1 MSGPGP
7 GAGDPGA
14 GAGPGAG
21 PDGGRE
27 TGAGGSSGA
36 GGGGGALLIVGDVV
50 TDVVALHRTPLTHGT
65 DTAAEIRTLPGG
77 AGANAACWAV
87 STGCADVRLLGRVGA
102 DAAVWH
108 GARLTAAGVRPLL
121 VVDDDAP
128 TATVVSLVDASAERT
143 FLTDSGAVLRLRA
156 TDWSAA
162 LLDGVS
168 RLHISGY
175 LFFATTSRQAVR
187 AAVESANS
195 RGVPVS
201 VDPASAGFIGHL
213 GADDFLAAAGGV
225 DVLLPNADEARLLTG
240 LTDAEK
246 AAAELSR
253 RFPLVVVTLGADG
266 ALVASDGAVTAR
278 VPPEPARAVDSTGAG
293 DAFNG
298 AFLAALLTGADPAT
312 AAAAG
317 CHAGALAVAL
327 PGGRPPVP

>member
-1 MSGPGP
+1 MSGPG
-7 GAGDPGA
+7 
-14 GAGPGAG
+14 
-21 PDGGRE
+21 
-27 TGAGGSSGA
+27 A
-36 GGGGGALLIVGDVV
+36 GGGARAAGDRGPGGGAGALLIVGDVV
-50 TDVVALHRTPLTHGT
+50 TDVVARHRTPLAHGT

-87 STGCADVRLLGRVGA
+87 STGCADVRLLGRVGVDSA
-102 DAAVWH
+102 GWHDAQL
-108 GARLTAAGVRPLL
+108 RSAGVRPLL

-143 FLTDSGAVLRLRA
+143 FLTDSGAVLRLA
-156 TDWSAA
+156 AADWSAA
-162 LLDGVS
+162 LLDGVG
-168 RLHISGY
+168 RLHVSGY
-175 LFFATTSRQAVR
+175 LFFAATSRQVVR
-187 AAVESANS
+187 TAVESATA

-201 VDPASAGFIGHL
+201 VDPASAGFIAHL
-213 GADDFLAAAGGV
+213 GADRFLAAADGV

-240 LTDAEK
+240 VPDAEK

-253 RFPLVVVTLGADG
+253 RFPLVVVTLGPDG

-298 AFLAALLTGADPAT
+298 AFLAALLTGADPVT

-317 CHAGALAVAL
+317 CRAGALAVAL

>member
-1 MSGPGP
+1 MSGPDPADGARAPEGP
-7 GAGDPGA
+7 GH
-14 GAGPGAG
+14 
-21 PDGGRE
+21 
-27 TGAGGSSGA
+27 
-36 GGGGGALLIVGDVV
+36 GGGAGALLIVGDVV
-50 TDVVALHRTPLTHGT
+50 TDVVAQHRKPLAHGT

-87 STGCADVRLLGRVGA
+87 STGCADVRLLARVGA
-102 DAAVWH
+102 EAAGWH
-108 GARLTAAGVRPLL
+108 ESRLRSAGVRPLL
-121 VVDDDAP
+121 VVDDDVP

-143 FLTDSGAVLRLRA
+143 FLTDSGAVLRLA
-156 TDWSAA
+156 AADWSAA
-162 LLDGVS
+162 LLDGVG

-175 LFFATTSRQAVR
+175 LFFAPTSRQVVR
-187 AAVESANS
+187 AAVASATA

-201 VDPASAGFIGHL
+201 VDPASAGFMADL
-213 GADDFLAAAGGV
+213 GADRFLAAAEGV

-240 LTDAEK
+240 VPDAEK

-253 RFPLVVVTLGADG
+253 RFPLVVVTLGPDG

-298 AFLAALLTGADPAT
+298 AFLASLLTGADPPA

-317 CHAGALAVAL
+317 CRAGALAVAQT
-327 PGGRPPVP
+327 GGRPPVP